1 MSAALDTRTGKPV
14 VFGNA
19 VERACRSVAPS
30 WPLDRQVAVNPYWGL
45 IDQPFAQVAS
55 WMRRALG
62 ARFGL
67 APEEYGTA
75 WRAGEITP
83 SALARALGEYGD
95 CAGLDAAVAALER
108 ETVRPSPLALLSDI
122 LDRDGPASAGARW
135 GDTITQQVSQY
146 CASYFDERQADWHRG
161 RSGGLFSGWR
171 ATLRVDP
178 ALEPLR
184 TAAGIRA
191 RARDLPDSADEAL
204 GWALQ
209 RLAVPPAEHAA
220 LLQVCLLRI
229 NGWASWCA
237 FLGWEASLAGR
248 GDPAL
253 RELLAIRT
261 SWEALLDDGRRDA
274 GSPWRQWREHWR
286 RGLEAAQTPA
296 QRRELAWQRAQ
307 EISYQD
313 RLFRQLLDARSPAA
327 GAHQD
332 ARPAA
337 QLVFCIDVRSERLRR
352 ALESAEP
359 GIETRGFAGFFGLPI
374 HYQPLGTSAGGAR
387 LPVLLAPSL
396 DATDSTGEPE
406 EDAAVAA
413 RRARKESRQAS
424 RRPFLRSPS
433 GGFSLVE
440 TIGLG
445 FAAALL
451 RRHFAAGAPAPVSL
465 GRAQHASRTLRQRL
479 APCIALSVTDKA
491 DRVASIL
498 RAMSLTAGFARLFV
512 LVGHGSQSENNPQA
526 ALLDCG
532 ACGGHSGDINARIL
546 AGLLNELPVRQALRE
561 RGIVIPQD
569 TVAVGAL
576 HNTTTDEIELFD
588 LARIPPS
595 HAEDLRRLERS
606 LIEAGRRTRAD
617 RAPQLGLAPL
627 AASAAALLAAMRRR
641 ARDWAETRPEWGLAN
656 NAAFIVAPRA
666 RTRGVDL
673 AGRCFLQDYTWAD
686 DRDGRV
692 LEGILTAPMIVT
704 HWINL
709 QYFAST
715 TDPEHFGSGNKL
727 LHNVVCG
734 NLGVFEGNTGDL
746 RIGLSRQSVHD
757 GQRWMHAPLRLSVLI
772 DAPRAMI
779 ESVLTQHATVRH
791 LVENEWIHLFR
802 FADAHIEW
810 RRHGR
815 WQAWSP
821 PADPIE
827 PAASPAGAPG
837 NRGRGNPHE

>member
-1 MSAALDTRTGKPV
+1 MSASVDTLTETPARV
-14 VFGNA
+14 AHA

-45 IDQPFAQVAS
+45 IDQPFTQVAS

-75 WRAGEITP
+75 WRSGEITP
-83 SALARALGEYGD
+83 SALARALAEYGD
-95 CAGLDAAVAALER
+95 SAGLDAAVCALER
-108 ETVRPSPLALLSDI
+108 NTARPSPLALLSDI
-122 LDRDGPASAGARW
+122 LDRDAPASAGPRW

-146 CASYFDERQADWHRG
+146 CASYFDEHQSDWHRARG
-161 RSGGLFSGWR
+161 GGLFSGWR
-171 ATLRVDP
+171 ATLRGDHT
-178 ALEPLR
+178 LEPLR
-184 TAAGIRA
+184 PAAGIRA
-191 RARDLPDSADEAL
+191 RVRDLPDSADAAL

-237 FLGWEASLAGR
+237 FLGWEASR
-248 GDPAL
+248 TERSDPAL

-274 GSPWRQWREHWR
+274 GSPWRRWREHWR

-296 QRRELAWQRAQ
+296 ERRELAWQRAQ

-313 RLFRQLLDARSPAA
+313 RLFGQLLGARSRAT
-327 GAHQD
+327 GARPD

-352 ALESAEP
+352 ALESTEP

-374 HYQPLGTSAGGAR
+374 RYQPLGTSAGGAR

-396 DATDSTGEPE
+396 DATDSTGAPE
-406 EDAAVAA
+406 QDEAVAA
-413 RRARKESRQAS
+413 RRARETSRRAS

-451 RRHFAAGAPAPVSL
+451 RRHFAASAPARVSH
-465 GRAQHASRTLRQRL
+465 GRTNHASRTLRPRL
-479 APCIALSVTDKA
+479 APWIPMSVTDQA
-491 DRVASIL
+491 DQVASIL
-498 RAMSLTAGFARLFV
+498 RAMSLTAGFARLLV

-546 AGLLNELPVRQALRE
+546 AGLLNEHPVRQALAE

-576 HNTTTDEIELFD
+576 HNTTTDELELFD
-588 LARIPPS
+588 LERMPAS
-595 HAEDLRRLERS
+595 HADDLRRLERS
-606 LIEAGRRTRAD
+606 LLEAGRRTRAE

-627 AASAAALLAAMRRR
+627 ASSAAALLAAMRRR

-734 NLGVFEGNTGDL
+734 NVGVFEGNTGDL

-757 GQRWMHAPLRLSVLI
+757 GHRWMHAPLRLSVLI
-772 DAPRAMI
+772 DAPRARI
-779 ESVLTQHATVRH
+779 EAVLARHATVRH
-791 LVENEWIHLFR
+791 LVDNEWIHLFR

-815 WQAWSP
+815 WQDWTP
-821 PADPIE
+821 GERLMQCAD
-827 PAASPAGAPG
+827 SPAGTSA
-837 NRGRGNPHE
+837 NQGRGNRHE